1 MEETSTD
8 TIEIES
14 DPSYIEPNL
23 GEELDSISN
32 LGSTQPRE
40 VTPQN

>member
-8 TIEIES
+8 TIEI
-14 DPSYIEPNL
+14 DPSYTEQNL
-23 GEELDSISN
+23 EEELDSISN